1 MKDAYQICLIM
12 PEGYVHSLCFQELA
26 LLLKSSLNSVGIECD
41 ISTNQLAKDRINVL
55 LGYHLL
61 KFDEQLLRC
70 RYIPYQLE
78 QLDTKEGWYS
88 KNIKRLLENAFE
100 VWDYSKEN
108 IRFLK
113 GLHIEARHLPIG
125 YHESL
130 ELIRH
135 APAKD
140 IDILFYGSVGD
151 RRKAILDKLTD
162 IANVKVLFGVYGK
175 QRDEVISRSRMVLN
189 IHHYTTKIFEAPRI
203 SYLLNNRC
211 FVVSETSPVNPY
223 GAVGLCMVPYDRIM
237 ETCEFYLAHDEEI
250 ERVRHDTYEE
260 FRTNYPMVDFI
271 KAVV

>member
-1 MKDAYQICLIM
+1 M

-26 LLLKSSLNSVGIECD
+26 LLLKSSLNSAGIQCD
-41 ISTNQLAKDRINVL
+41 ISANRLAKDRINVI

-61 KFDEQLLRC
+61 RFDEQLLRC

-88 KNIKRLLENAFE
+88 ENIKRLLENAFD

-108 IRFLK
+108 IRFLRE
-113 GLHIEARHLPIG
+113 LHIEAKHLPIG

-135 APAKD
+135 APCKD

-151 RRKAILDKLTD
+151 RRKAILDRLMD
-162 IANVKVLFGVYGK
+162 IANVKALFGVYGK
-175 QRDEVISRSRMVLN
+175 QRDEAISRARMVLN
-189 IHHYTTKIFEAPRI
+189 IHHYSTKIFEAPRI

-223 GAVGLCMVPYDRIM
+223 GAVGLCMVPYDRIV
-237 ETCEFYLAHDEEI
+237 ETCEFYLTHDEEI
-250 ERVRHDTYEE
+250 ERVRNHTYDE
-260 FRTNYPMVDFI
+260 FRKNYPMVDFI